1 MLIDCKNSCIPN
13 VKTYNTAT
21 KKTCILVSN
30 VVTCHYVFWQLCDL
44 ESSIS

>member
-13 VKTYNTAT
+13 VKTYNTAK